1 MARPLWSGAI
11 RFGMVNIP
19 VQLFTAVREH
29 DVRFHQLHEKDGG
42 RIRYKRVCDV
52 DGEEVAYEDIVKGFE
67 ITKGEYVTMK
77 EDELEN
83 LMVPG
88 SRAIDI
94 EDFVRLEEIDP
105 VYFAATYHLVP
116 DEVAAP
122 AYALLS
128 EAMKREGRVALGR
141 VVMRS
146 REHPCAIRPAGEGLV
161 LNLLHHADELVRAP
175 GAVATATKA
184 LPAPGAKE
192 LTMAQQLIDS
202 LASDFEPEKFKDT
215 YREQVMELV
224 RKKAEGEEIVSH
236 VPAAERPGKV
246 IDLMAALEQSLAS
259 RRKGRAAAAE
269 SGAKPEP
276 KRETKSESR
285 GEKRAPQ
292 QKAARKSRSSK

>member
-1 MARPLWSGAI
+1 LARPLWSGAI

-52 DGEEVAYEDIVKGFE
+52 DGEEVPYEDIVKGFE

-77 EDELEN
+77 ADELEN

-94 EDFVRLEEIDP
+94 EDFVRLQEIDP

-175 GAVATATKA
+175 GAVATSTKA
-184 LPAPGAKE
+184 LPPPGAKE

-202 LASDFEPEKFKDT
+202 LASDFQP
-215 YREQVMELV
+215 
-224 RKKAEGEEIVSH
+224 EEIVSH

-246 IDLMAALEQSLAS
+246 IDLMAALEQSLAG
-259 RRKGRAAAAE
+259 RRKGRGAAPE
-269 SGAKPEP
+269 SGAKTEAKGES
-276 KRETKSESR
+276 KREAR